1 MTLHERAPRGRRRFS
16 PCILATIGILVAGC
30 GSSGSTAFP
39 TGDPDGSA
47 VAPPSLAA
55 SSASVGSAPP
65 ASTAPTEQGSK
76 ADIPPGRETSEGGGG
91 PVQYTF
97 REEWRRALA
106 AAQRWRSG
114 AYLISAA
121 GDQVN
126 DEGVPSHWSL
136 DFIDRVDADAVL
148 IVEIDPWGTITR
160 SREVTGDGVG
170 SFVDSHTNRIPYD
183 VLDSDTAVQRA
194 KAALASRYD
203 LGRTRDPRIGLHFS
217 ALDSRGPY
225 WSYTLF
231 DASTADYISAQ
242 IDARSGEVVPA
253 G

>member
-1 MTLHERAPRGRRRFS
+1 MTIHERAPRGQRRFS

-30 GSSGSTAFP
+30 GSSGSTVFP

-47 VAPPSLAA
+47 VATASLAA
-55 SSASVGSAPP
+55 SPASVGSAPP
-65 ASTAPTEQGSK
+65 ASTTPTEQVPN
-76 ADIPPGRETSEGGGG
+76 AEIPPGREISEGGGG

-114 AYLISAA
+114 AYLIAAA

-136 DFIDRVDADAVL
+136 DFIDKVDADAVL

-160 SREVTGDGVG
+160 SREVTGEGVV
-170 SFVDSHTNRIPYD
+170 SFVDSHTNRMPYD
-183 VLDSDTAVQRA
+183 VLDSDAAVQRA

-203 LGRTRDPRIGLHFS
+203 LGRTKDPRIGLHFS
-217 ALDSRGPY
+217 ALDGSGPY
-225 WSYTLF
+225 WSYTMF
-231 DASTADYISAQ
+231 DASTAEYISAK
-242 IDARSGEVVPA
+242 IDARSGEVMPA
-253 G
+253 D